1 MTSQSLVE
9 RDALAA
15 AAAQAATDALSG
27 NGDSPLTPL
36 RDVALDDKYTA
47 TSGRIYLSGIQAL
60 VRLMLMQRWR
70 DEAAGL
76 NTGGFVSG
84 YRGSPIG
91 GLDEALWGAEK
102 FLAPKNIRFQPGLNE
117 DLAATAVWG
126 TQQVN
131 VLPGAKVD
139 GVYAMWYA
147 KGPGVDR
154 SGDVLKHA
162 NHFGTSPHGGVLLV
176 AGDDHGA
183 YSSTL
188 PHQSDHVFAAAMI
201 PTLYPSNVQEYLDL
215 GVHGWA
221 MSRYSGCYVG
231 FKALADTVES
241 IASVDADP
249 HRVKIV
255 LPEDFVMPEG
265 GLNAR
270 LTRSTIGVQAREQ
283 EALMQDYKIY
293 AALAYARANKLNHT
307 VIDSPNPRLG
317 IIASGKSFLDVLEA
331 MQELGID
338 DALAAQIGIR
348 VFKVAM
354 PWPLEPD
361 SVRQFAEG
369 LDEVL
374 VVEEKRQIVEYQLK
388 EHLYNW
394 REDVRPRVIGKFDE
408 KGEWVHPRGDW
419 LLSAKADLSVAAIAR
434 VIAARI
440 ARFHSSDRIKARLAF
455 LEAKEL
461 ALDKAR
467 VATPARPAYYCS
479 GCPHNTST
487 KVPEGSLALAG
498 IGCHVMAAAIYPEET
513 KTVTHMGGEGVTW
526 IGQAPFTETKHVF
539 ANLGDGTYYHS
550 GILAIRQSVAAKVN
564 ITYKILYNDAVAM
577 TGGQPF
583 DGPLDVPMIS
593 RQVAAEGVSR
603 IVLVSDEPEKYDGVT
618 NIAEGTTLHHRS
630 EMDAVQRDLAT
641 VAGCTVLIYDQT
653 CAAEK
658 RRRRKKNTFPDPAK
672 RVVINEAVCEGCGD
686 CGKVSNCTSILPLE
700 TEFGRKRTID
710 QSSCNKD
717 YSCVNGFCP
726 SFVTVEGGQLK
737 KSKAG
742 VTKLG
747 ETDVNVALFADLPQ
761 PLIPPLGESPFG
773 ILITGIGGTGVITV
787 GALLGMAAHLEGKGV
802 SVLDMTGMSQKNGS
816 VMSHV
821 RIAPT
826 PADIRAVRLASG
838 EADAVLGC
846 DLMTS
851 ASADA
856 LSKMQLGRARAVIN
870 TNEVPVGGFAQDPQW
885 QYPGATM
892 QGLVEE
898 AVGRD
903 GAHFLDA
910 TRIATALMGDS
921 IATNL
926 FMLGYAWQQG
936 MIPLSEAA
944 LLRAIEL
951 NGVAVAS
958 NQTSFLWGRRA
969 AHDLEKVMRIA
980 TPAQAVSITHLL
992 PPSLDKLIER
1002 RVQYLTDYQDAAYGE
1017 RYRALVAKV
1026 RDAESRLGHD
1036 RPAGSAGHK
1045 LADAVAKNYFTL
1057 LAYKDEYEVAR
1068 LYTDGNFLSKVASQF
1083 EGDYKLKFHLAPP
1096 VMNPPDPV
1104 TGRAKKSQ
1112 FGGWM
1117 MPAFGVLKRM
1127 KFLRGTA
1134 LDPFGKTAERRAE
1147 RALISE
1153 YEATL
1158 KELLIGLAQ
1167 ADGAQKLSIAIEIA
1181 SLPAGIRGFGHVK
1194 EAAMKKAAARRERLM
1209 RAWRGEEG
1217 FDLVP
1222 ATRQAA

>member
-1 MTSQSLVE
+1 MTSQSQAE

-15 AAAQAATDALSG
+15 AAAGAGAGTHTDIS
-27 NGDSPLTPL
+27 SL

-47 TSGRIYLSGIQAL
+47 TSGRVYLSGIQAL
-60 VRLMLMQRWR
+60 VRLMLMQHWR
-70 DEAAGL
+70 DQAAGL

-84 YRGSPIG
+84 YRGSPVG

-102 FLAPKNIRFQPGLNE
+102 YLQPARVKFQPGLNE

-131 VLPGAKVD
+131 LLPNAQVD

-162 NHFGTSPHGGVLLV
+162 NHFGTSRHGGVLLV

-188 PHQSDHVFAAAMI
+188 PHQSDHMFAAAMI
-201 PTLYPSNVQEYLDL
+201 PMLYPCNVQEYLDL
-215 GVHGWA
+215 GIHGWA

-270 LTRSTIGVQAREQ
+270 LTRSTIGVSAREQ

-293 AALAYARANKLNHT
+293 AALAYARANKLNRT
-307 VIDSPNPRLG
+307 MIDSPNPRLG
-317 IIASGKSFLDVLEA
+317 IVASGKSYLDVLEA
-331 MQELGID
+331 LQELGID

-361 SVRQFAEG
+361 SVREFAEG

-408 KGEWVHPRGDW
+408 KGEWVHPRGEW
-419 LLSAKADLSVAAIAR
+419 LLSAKADLSVAQIAR

-455 LEAKEL
+455 LEAKEK

-487 KVPEGSLALAG
+487 KVPEGSIALAG
-498 IGCHVMAAAIYPEET
+498 IGCHAMAAAIYPDET
-513 KTVTHMGGEGVTW
+513 KTITHMGGEGVTW
-526 IGQAPFTETKHVF
+526 VGQAPFTGTQHVF

-550 GILAIRQSVAAKVN
+550 GILAIRASIAAGVN

-583 DGPLDVPMIS
+583 DGPLDVTMIA
-593 RQVAAEGVSR
+593 RQVAAEGASR
-603 IVLVSDEPEKYDGVT
+603 IVLVSDEPQKYAGD
-618 NIAEGTTLHHRS
+618 AERQLRAYAPGITIHHRG
-630 EMDAVQRDLAT
+630 EMDALQRELAT
-641 VAGCTVLIYDQT
+641 SPGTSILIYDQT

-658 RRRRKKNTFPDPAK
+658 RRRRKKNAFPDPPK

-686 CGKVSNCTSILPLE
+686 CGKVSNCTSVMPLE

-737 KSKAG
+737 KSKTG
-742 VTKLG
+742 VTKKG
-747 ETDVNVALFADLPQ
+747 EADANLALFADLPQ
-761 PLIPPLGESPFG
+761 PTLPQIGESPYG

-821 RIAPT
+821 RFAAT
-826 PADIRAVRLASG
+826 PDDIRASRLASG

-846 DLMTS
+846 DLMTT

-870 TNEVPVGGFAQDPQW
+870 TNEVPIGGFAQNPQW
-885 QYPGATM
+885 QYPGETM
-892 QGLVEE
+892 QGLIEE
-898 AVGRD
+898 ATGKEAVW
-903 GAHFLDA
+903 FLDA

-926 FMLGYAWQQG
+926 FMLGYAWQRG
-936 MIPLSEAA
+936 LIPLSEAA
-944 LLRAIEL
+944 ILRAIEL
-951 NGVAVAS
+951 NGVAIAS
-958 NQTSFLWGRRA
+958 NQHSFLWGRRA
-969 AHDLEKVMRIA
+969 AHDLEKVTRIA
-980 TPAQAVSITHLL
+980 VPAQTISITHLL

-1002 RVQYLTDYQDAAYGE
+1002 RTAYLTEYQDAAYAQ
-1017 RYRALVAKV
+1017 RYR
-1026 RDAESRLGHD
+1026 
-1036 RPAGSAGHK
+1036 
-1045 LADAVAKNYFTL
+1045 
-1057 LAYKDEYEVAR
+1057 
-1068 LYTDGNFLSKVASQF
+1068 
-1083 EGDYKLKFHLAPP
+1083 
-1096 VMNPPDPV
+1096 
-1104 TGRAKKSQ
+1104 
-1112 FGGWM
+1112 
-1117 MPAFGVLKRM
+1117 
-1127 KFLRGTA
+1127 
-1134 LDPFGKTAERRAE
+1134 
-1147 RALISE
+1147 
-1153 YEATL
+1153 
-1158 KELLIGLAQ
+1158 
-1167 ADGAQKLSIAIEIA
+1167 
-1181 SLPAGIRGFGHVK
+1181 
-1194 EAAMKKAAARRERLM
+1194 
-1209 RAWRGEEG
+1209 
-1217 FDLVP
+1217 DLVE
-1222 ATRQAA
+1222 RVR

>member
-1 MTSQSLVE
+1 MTSQSQAE

-15 AAAQAATDALSG
+15 AAADAATGALAGAS
-27 NGDSPLTPL
+27 SAPLTSPL

-91 GLDEALWGAEK
+91 GLDEALWGAQK
-102 FLAPKNIRFQPGLNE
+102 YLDPKNIHFQPGLNE

-131 VLPGAKVD
+131 VLPNAKVD

-162 NHFGTSPHGGVLLV
+162 NHFGTSKHGGVLLV

-188 PHQSDHVFAAAMI
+188 PHQSDHMFAAAMI
-201 PTLYPSNVQEYLDL
+201 PMLYPCNVQEYLDL
-215 GVHGWA
+215 GIHGWA

-270 LTRSTIGVQAREQ
+270 LSRSTIGVQAREQ

-293 AALAYARANKLNHT
+293 AALAYARASKLNHT

-317 IIASGKSFLDVLEA
+317 IIASGKSYLDALEA
-331 MQELGID
+331 LQELGID
-338 DALAAQIGIR
+338 EQLAAQIGIR

-361 SVRQFAEG
+361 SVREFAEG

-374 VVEEKRQIVEYQLK
+374 VIEEKRQIVEYQLK

-408 KGEWVHPRGDW
+408 KGEWVHQRGDW
-419 LLSAKADLSVAAIAR
+419 LLTAKADLSVAQIAR

-455 LEAKEL
+455 LEAKEK

-487 KVPEGSLALAG
+487 KTPEGSLALAG

-526 IGQAPFTETKHVF
+526 VGQAPFTGTQHVF

-550 GILAIRQSVAAKVN
+550 GILAIRQAVAAKVN
-564 ITYKILYNDAVAM
+564 ITYKILFNDAVAM

-593 RQVAAEGVSR
+593 RQVAAENVSR
-603 IVLVSDEPEKYDGVT
+603 IALVSDEPEKYNGVT
-618 NIAEGTTLHHRS
+618 SLAPGITIHHRS
-630 EMDAVQRDLAT
+630 EMDALQRELAK
-641 VAGCTVLIYDQT
+641 VAGTSVLIYDQT

-658 RRRRKKNTFPDPAK
+658 RRRRKKNQFPDPPK

-686 CGKVSNCTSILPLE
+686 CGKVSNCTSVMPLE

-737 KSKAG
+737 KSRAG
-742 VTKLG
+742 VAKVDAV
-747 ETDVNVALFADLPQ
+747 EEAFAHLPQ
-761 PLIPPLGESPFG
+761 PLIPAVSSNPYG

-821 RIAPT
+821 RIAST

-870 TNEVPVGGFAQDPQW
+870 TNEVPVGGFAQQPDW

-892 QGLVEE
+892 QGLIEE
-898 AVGRD
+898 AVGKQ
-903 GAHFLDA
+903 GAWFIDA
-910 TRIATALMGDS
+910 TRIATGLMGDS

-936 MIPLSEAA
+936 LIPLTEASI
-944 LLRAIEL
+944 LRAIEL

-958 NQTSFLWGRRA
+958 NQKSFLWGRRA
-969 AHDLEKVMRIA
+969 AYDLEKVTRIGA
-980 TPAQAVSITHLL
+980 PAQAVSITHLL
-992 PPSLDKLIER
+992 PQSLDKLVER
-1002 RVQYLTDYQDAAYGE
+1002 RAGFLTEYQDAAYAQ
-1017 RYRALVAKV
+1017 RYRDVVAKV
-1026 RDAESRLGHD
+1026 RDTEAALN
-1036 RPAGSAGHK
+1036 AGHR
-1045 LADAVAKNYFTL
+1045 LADTVAKNYFTL

-1068 LYTDGNFLSKVASQF
+1068 LYTDGKFLEKVASQF
-1083 EGDYKLKFHLAPP
+1083 EGDYKLRFHLAPP

-1104 TGRAKKSQ
+1104 TGKAKKAQ
-1112 FGGWM
+1112 FGAWM
-1117 MPAFGVLKRM
+1117 MPAFGLLKRF
-1127 KFLRGTA
+1127 KFLRGSA
-1134 LDPFGKTAERRAE
+1134 MDPFGHTKERKKE
-1147 RALISE
+1147 RALIGE
-1153 YEATL
+1153 YEATV
-1158 KELLIGLAQ
+1158 KDLLGGLTQENLAQ
-1167 ADGAQKLSIAIEIA
+1167 AIEIA
-1181 SLPAGIRGFGHVK
+1181 AIPAEIRGFGHVK
-1194 EAAMKKAAARRERLM
+1194 EAAMQKAAAKREKLLATW
-1209 RAWRGEEG
+1209 RAGP
-1217 FDLVP
+1217 VKKT
-1222 ATRQAA
+1222 A

>member
-1 MTSQSLVE
+1 MTSETQAE
-9 RDALAA
+9 RSAIEAA
-15 AAAQAATDALSG
+15 HAATSAL
-27 NGDSPLTPL
+27 
-36 RDVALDDKYTA
+36 REVALDDKYTA

-60 VRLMLMQRWR
+60 VRLTLMQRWR
-70 DEAAGL
+70 DQAAGL

-84 YRGSPIG
+84 YRGSPVG
-91 GLDEALWGAEK
+91 GLDEALWGAQK
-102 FLAPKNIRFQPGLNE
+102 FLDPANIKFQPGVNE

-139 GVYAMWYA
+139 GVFALWYG

-154 SGDVLKHA
+154 CGDVFKHA
-162 NHFGTSPHGGVLLV
+162 NHFGSSPHGGVLLV

-188 PHQSDHVFAAAMI
+188 PHQSDHMFAAAMI
-201 PTLYPSNVQEYLDL
+201 PMLYPCNVQEYLDL
-215 GVHGWA
+215 GIHGWS
-221 MSRYSGCYVG
+221 MSRYSGCYTG

-255 LPEDFVMPEG
+255 LPEDFVMPPG
-265 GLNAR
+265 GLNGR
-270 LTRSTIGVQAREQ
+270 LSTATLGVQAREQ

-293 AALAYARANKLNHT
+293 AALAYARVNKLNHT

-348 VFKVAM
+348 IFKVAM

-408 KGEWVHPRGDW
+408 KGEWVHPRGEW
-419 LLSAKADLSVAAIAR
+419 LLTAKADLSVAQIAR

-440 ARFHSSDRIKARLAF
+440 ARFHSSERIKQRLAF

-498 IGCHVMAAAIYPEET
+498 IGCHVMAAAIYPDET
-513 KTVTHMGGEGVTW
+513 KTVSQMGGEGVTW
-526 IGQAPFTETKHVF
+526 AGQAPFTETRHVF

-550 GILAIRQSVAAKVN
+550 GLLAIRQGVAAKVN
-564 ITYKILYNDAVAM
+564 ITYKILFNDAVAM

-583 DGPLDVPMIS
+583 DGPLDVPMIT
-593 RQVAAEGVSR
+593 RQVAAEGVAC
-603 IVLVSDEPEKYDGVT
+603 IELVTDEPEKYDGVT
-618 NIAEGTTLHHRS
+618 NLAPGVTIHHRR
-630 EMDAVQRDLAT
+630 ELDAVQRRLRET
-641 VAGCTVLIYDQT
+641 PGCTVLIYDQT

-658 RRRRKKNTFPDPAK
+658 RRRRKKNEFPDPPK

-686 CGKVSNCTSILPLE
+686 CGKVSNCTSIMPLE
-700 TEFGRKRTID
+700 TEFGRKRAID

-726 SFVTVEGGQLK
+726 SFVTVEGGTLK

-742 VTKLG
+742 IAKKG
-747 ETDVNVALFADLPQ
+747 EANDAGFGHLPH
-761 PLIPPLGESPFG
+761 PVLPAVGAAPYG
-773 ILITGIGGTGVITV
+773 ILIAGIGGTGVITI

-821 RIAPT
+821 RVAAT

-838 EADAVLGC
+838 EADCVLGC

-870 TNEVPVGGFAQDPQW
+870 THEVPVGGFAQQPQW
-885 QYPGATM
+885 QYPAAAM
-892 QGLVEE
+892 RGLIEE
-898 AVGRD
+898 AVGKD
-903 GAHFLDA
+903 GVYFLDA
-910 TRIATALMGDS
+910 TETATALMGDS

-926 FMLGYAWQQG
+926 FLMGYAWQKG
-936 MIPLSEAA
+936 MIPLTEAA
-944 LLRAIEL
+944 ILRAIEL

-958 NQTSFLWGRRA
+958 NQRSFLWGRRA
-969 AHDLEKVMRIA
+969 AHDAAAVARVA
-980 TPAQAVSITHLL
+980 TPAQAISITHLL
-992 PPSLDKLIER
+992 PQSLDKLVER
-1002 RVQYLTDYQDAAYGE
+1002 RALYLTDYQDAAYAE
-1017 RYRALVAKV
+1017 RYRKLVAQV
-1026 RDAESRLGHD
+1026 RDAEAALG
-1036 RPAGSAGHK
+1036 AGHR
-1045 LADAVAKNYFTL
+1045 LADAVAKSYFTL

-1068 LYTDGNFLSKVASQF
+1068 LYTDGKFLESVARQF

-1096 VMNPPDPV
+1096 VLNKPDPV
-1104 TGRAKKSQ
+1104 TGKATKCA
-1112 FGGWM
+1112 FGAWM
-1117 MPAFGVLKRM
+1117 MPAFGLLKRF

-1134 LDPFGKTAERRAE
+1134 LDPFGHTAERKTE
-1147 RALISE
+1147 RALIAE
-1153 YEATL
+1153 YEGTIG
-1158 KELLIGLAQ
+1158 ELLGS
-1167 ADGAQKLSIAIEIA
+1167 LSAA
-1181 SLPAGIRGFGHVK
+1181 NLPAAVDVAAISAEIRGFGHIK
-1194 EAAMKKAAARRERLM
+1194 EATIRKAKAKREALLQRFHAGPPQAKKAA
-1209 RAWRGEEG
+1209 
-1217 FDLVP
+1217 
-1222 ATRQAA
+1222 

>member
-1 MTSQSLVE
+1 MTSQTLAE
-9 RDALAA
+9 RDALAKLA
-15 AAAQAATDALSG
+15 ADAATGALGASITDAL
-27 NGDSPLTPL
+27 
-36 RDVALDDKYTA
+36 RDVVLDDKYTA

-91 GLDEALWGAEK
+91 GLDEALWAAEK
-102 FLAPKNIRFQPGLNE
+102 FLAPKNIKFQAGLNE

-131 VLPGAKVD
+131 VMPNPTVD

-162 NHFGTSPHGGVLLV
+162 NHFGSSPHGGVLLV

-188 PHQSDHVFAAAMI
+188 PHQSDHMFAAAMI
-201 PTLYPSNVQEYLDL
+201 PMLYPCNVQEYLDL
-215 GVHGWA
+215 GIHGWA

-255 LPEDFVMPEG
+255 LPEDFIMPEG

-270 LTRSTIGVQAREQ
+270 LTRSTIGVAAREQ

-317 IIASGKSFLDVLEA
+317 IMASGKSYLDVLEA
-331 MQELGID
+331 LQELGID

-408 KGEWVHPRGDW
+408 KGEWVHQRGEW
-419 LLSAKADLSVAAIAR
+419 LLSAKADLSVAQIAR

-440 ARFHSSDRIKARLAF
+440 ARFHSSERIKSRLAF
-455 LEAKEL
+455 LEAKEV

-467 VATPARPAYYCS
+467 VAVPARPAYYCS

-487 KVPEGSLALAG
+487 KVPEGHLALAG
-498 IGCHVMAAAIYPEET
+498 IGCHAMAAAIYPDET
-513 KTVTHMGGEGVTW
+513 KTITQMGGEGVGW
-526 IGQAPFTETKHVF
+526 VGQAPFTSTQHVF

-550 GILAIRQSVAAKVN
+550 GILAIRQSIAAGVN

-583 DGPLDVPMIS
+583 DGPLDVQMIS
-593 RQVAAEGVSR
+593 RQVAAEGVTR
-603 IVLVSDEPEKYDGVT
+603 IVVVSDEPEKYDGAAAGT
-618 NIAEGTTLHHRS
+618 LATGTTVHHRRD
-630 EMDAVQRDLAT
+630 MDAIQRELAAT
-641 VAGCTVLIYDQT
+641 AGTTILIYDQT

-658 RRRRKKNTFPDPAK
+658 RRRRKKNTFPDPPK

-686 CGKVSNCTSILPLE
+686 CGKVSNCTSVMPLE

-737 KSKAG
+737 KSKTG
-742 VTKLG
+742 VTAKGAADANL
-747 ETDVNVALFADLPQ
+747 ALFADLPQ
-761 PLIPPLGESPFG
+761 PVLPLLGESPYG

-870 TNEVPVGGFAQDPQW
+870 TNEVPVGGFAQNPDW
-885 QYPGATM
+885 QYPGEAM
-892 QGLVEE
+892 EGLIEE

-903 GAHFLDA
+903 GVWFLDA

-926 FMLGYAWQQG
+926 FMLGYAWQRG
-936 MIPLSEAA
+936 LVPLSEAA
-944 LLRAIEL
+944 ILRAIEL
-951 NGVAVAS
+951 NGVAIAS
-958 NQTSFLWGRRA
+958 NQQSFMWGRRA
-969 AHDLEKVMRIA
+969 AHDLEKVTRIA
-980 TPAQAVSITHLL
+980 TPSQAISITHLL
-992 PPSLDKLIER
+992 PPSLDKVIER
-1002 RVQYLTDYQDAAYGE
+1002 RVAYLTDYQDADYAE
-1017 RYRALVAKV
+1017 RYRALVARV
-1026 RDAESRLGHD
+1026 RDTESSLD
-1036 RPAGSAGHK
+1036 AGHK
-1045 LADAVAKNYFTL
+1045 LAEAVAKNYFTL

-1068 LYTDGNFLSKVASQF
+1068 LYTDGNFLKKVASQF

-1104 TGRAKKSQ
+1104 TGKAKKSQ
-1112 FGGWM
+1112 FGPWM
-1117 MPAFGVLKRM
+1117 MPAFGVLKRF
-1127 KFLRGTA
+1127 KFLRGSL
-1134 LDPFGKTAERRAE
+1134 LDPFGHTAERRAE
-1147 RALISE
+1147 RALIAE
-1153 YEATL
+1153 YEQTI
-1158 KELLIGLAQ
+1158 EGLLVDLNAKNLPLA
-1167 ADGAQKLSIAIEIA
+1167 AEIA
-1181 SLPAGIRGFGHVK
+1181 ALPATIRGFGHIK
-1194 EAAMKKAAARRERLM
+1194 DAAMKKAAAKRAELLGQWPGAPALAPVRR
-1209 RAWRGEEG
+1209 
-1217 FDLVP
+1217 
-1222 ATRQAA
+1222 AA

>member
-1 MTSQSLVE
+1 MTLETIAE

-15 AAAQAATDALSG
+15 ATLAPAPAAHLSEADRPAAFPPNTGPAPVALREV
-27 NGDSPLTPL
+27 T
-36 RDVALDDKYTA
+36 LDDKYTA

-60 VRLMLMQRWR
+60 VRLTLMQRWR
-70 DEAAGL
+70 DTTAGL

-91 GLDEALWGAEK
+91 GLDEALWGAQK
-102 FLAPKNIRFQPGLNE
+102 FLGPQNIKFQPGVNE

-126 TQQVN
+126 SQQVN

-139 GVYAMWYA
+139 GVFAMWYG

-154 SGDVLKHA
+154 CGDVFKHA
-162 NHFGTSPHGGVLLV
+162 NHFGSSKNGGVLLV

-188 PHQSDHVFAAAMI
+188 PHQSDHMFAAAMI
-201 PTLYPSNVQEYLDL
+201 PMLYPCNVQEYLDL
-215 GVHGWA
+215 GLHGWA

-241 IASVDADP
+241 LASVDADP
-249 HRVKIV
+249 QRVNIV
-255 LPEDFVMPEG
+255 LPVDFTMPPG
-265 GLNAR
+265 GLNGR
-270 LTRSTIGVQAREQ
+270 LSTATLGLQAREQ

-293 AALAYARANKLNHT
+293 AALAYARANRLNHT

-331 MQELGID
+331 LQELGID
-338 DALAAQIGIR
+338 AALAAHIGIR

-361 SVRQFAEG
+361 SVRRFAEG

-374 VVEEKRQIVEYQLK
+374 VVEEKRQMVEYQLK

-394 REDVRPRVIGKFDE
+394 REDVRPKVIGKFDE
-408 KGEWVHPRGDW
+408 KGEWVHPRGEW
-419 LLSAKADLSVAAIAR
+419 LLTAKADLSVAQIAR

-440 ARFHSSDRIKARLAF
+440 ARFHSSERIKQRLAF

-487 KVPEGSLALAG
+487 KVPDGSLALAG
-498 IGCHVMAAAIYPEET
+498 IGCHVMAASIYPDST
-513 KTVTHMGGEGVTW
+513 KTVCQMGGEGVTW
-526 IGQAPFTETKHVF
+526 VGQAPFTESQHMF

-550 GILAIRQSVAAKVN
+550 GLLAIRQGVAARVN

-583 DGPLDVPMIS
+583 DGPLDVPMIT
-593 RQVAAEGVSR
+593 RQVAAEGVAR
-603 IVLVSDEPEKYDGVT
+603 IELVTDEPEKYAGVT
-618 NIAEGTTLHHRS
+618 TLAPGVTIHHRR
-630 EMDAVQRDLAT
+630 ELDAVQRRLRET
-641 VAGCTVLIYDQT
+641 PGCTVLIYDQT

-658 RRRRKKNTFPDPAK
+658 RRRRKKNEFPDPPR

-686 CGKVSNCTSILPLE
+686 CGKVSNCTSIMPLE
-700 TEFGRKRTID
+700 TEFGRKRMID

-726 SFVTVEGGQLK
+726 SFVTVEGGVLK
-737 KSKAG
+737 KSRAG
-742 VTKLG
+742 IAKKG
-747 ETDVNVALFADLPQ
+747 EAEQGFADLPA
-761 PLIPPLGESPFG
+761 PVLPAVGAAPYG
-773 ILITGIGGTGVITV
+773 ILIAGIGGTGVITI
-787 GALLGMAAHLEGKGV
+787 GALLGMAAHLEAKGV

-821 RIAPT
+821 RIAAT
-826 PADIRAVRLASG
+826 PSDIRAVRLASG
-838 EADAVLGC
+838 EADCVLGC

-870 TNEVPVGGFAQDPQW
+870 THEVPVGGFAQQPQW
-885 QYPGATM
+885 NYPADAM
-892 QGLVEE
+892 KGLIEE
-898 AVGRD
+898 AVGKV
-903 GAHFLDA
+903 GVFFLDA
-910 TRIATALMGDS
+910 TATATALMGDS

-926 FMLGYAWQQG
+926 FLLGYAWQQG
-936 MIPLSEAA
+936 MIPLTEAA
-944 LLRAIEL
+944 ILRAIEL

-958 NQTSFLWGRRA
+958 NQRSFLWGRRA
-969 AHDLEKVMRIA
+969 AHDAAAVERIA
-980 TPAQAVSITHLL
+980 VPAQTIAITHLL
-992 PPSLDKLIER
+992 PQSLDKLVER
-1002 RVQYLTDYQDAAYGE
+1002 RAAYLTDYQDAAYAA
-1017 RYRALVAKV
+1017 RYRKLVARV
-1026 RDAESRLGHD
+1026 RDAEALLGEGPLQ
-1036 RPAGSAGHK
+1036 RVGHR

-1068 LYTDGNFLSKVASQF
+1068 LYTDGKFLESVARQF

-1096 VMNPPDPV
+1096 VLNHPDPG
-1104 TGRAKKSQ
+1104 TGKATKSI
-1112 FGGWM
+1112 FGAWM
-1117 MPAFGVLKRM
+1117 MPAFGVLKKF

-1134 LDPFGKTAERRAE
+1134 LDPFGHTAERKAE
-1147 RALISE
+1147 RALIAE
-1153 YEATL
+1153 YESTIA
-1158 KELLIGLAQ
+1158 ELLAGLTVANLALAVDVASVP
-1167 ADGAQKLSIAIEIA
+1167 AD
-1181 SLPAGIRGFGHVK
+1181 IRGFGHIK
-1194 EAAMKKAAARRERLM
+1194 EAAMQRARTKREELLRLFHQPEQKKAA
-1209 RAWRGEEG
+1209 
-1217 FDLVP
+1217 
-1222 ATRQAA
+1222 